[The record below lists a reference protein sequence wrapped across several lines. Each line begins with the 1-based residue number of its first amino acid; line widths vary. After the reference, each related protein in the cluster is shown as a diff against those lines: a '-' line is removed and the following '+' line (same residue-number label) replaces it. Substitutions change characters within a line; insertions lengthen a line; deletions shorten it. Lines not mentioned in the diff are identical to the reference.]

1 MMTNHPLDLAGIG
14 IGPFNLS
21 LAAHLDAA
29 EGVEALFF
37 ERRAAFDWHPGMMLP
52 DVTLQT
58 SFLKDLV
65 SATHPSSP
73 WTFLSFLVAKKRFY
87 DFLNADFGAI
97 PRQEFAQYLAWAAQ
111 GLPTLRF
118 GTGIDAVDFDGR
130 CFVLRSGTREQRA
143 RNIALGVGLK
153 PALPSFA
160 ARLREDDHFHSSQAR
175 FRLGACAGKRVAV
188 IGGGQSGAEIL
199 LHLLNRTNEDA
210 PSQIAWISQRPNFL
224 PLDETPFTNE
234 LFTPPYVESF
244 RDLPEP
250 RRHAIVEREKLAG
263 DGVSSETLAAIYRRL
278 YVLRHL
284 ESSGPEIELLP
295 HRDVV
300 NAEPREGSY
309 QLIMR
314 NGMDGMMEIG
324 HAEIV
329 ILATGYRYELPDCL
343 APLSSRIAVDR
354 TGRPVPDADFAI
366 AWDGPDTN
374 RIFALNAGLIS
385 HGIAEP
391 QLSLMAWRGAVIA
404 NALLGRRQFEVE
416 IPSAMVNWRRPVHAD
431 PRLDTLRSNGA
442 ARLAPH

>member
-1 MMTNHPLDLAGIG
+1 MMTNHSLDLAGIG

-21 LAAHLDAA
+21 LAAHLDAV

-37 ERRAAFDWHPGMMLP
+37 ERRNAFDWHPGMMLP

-87 DFLNADFGAI
+87 DFMNADFAAI
-97 PRQEFAQYLAWAAQ
+97 PRREFAQYLSWAAQ

-118 GTGIDAVDFDGR
+118 GAGIDAVDFDGR
-130 CFVLRSGTREQRA
+130 NFVLRSGNREQRA

-153 PALPSFA
+153 PALPAFA
-160 ARLREDDHFHSSQAR
+160 SRLREDDHFHSSQAR

-199 LHLLNRTNEDA
+199 LHLLNQTDNA
-210 PSQIAWISQRPNFL
+210 PSHVAWISQRPNFL

-234 LFTPPYVESF
+234 LFTPPYVASF

-250 RRHAIVEREKLAG
+250 RRHATVEREKLAG
-263 DGVSSETLAAIYRRL
+263 DGVSSETLTAIYRRL

-284 ESSGPEIELLP
+284 EPSGPAVELLP

-300 NAEPREGSY
+300 NAEPREGGY

-343 APLSSRIAVDR
+343 APLTGRIVIDR

-366 AWDGPDTN
+366 AWDGPNAN

-404 NALLGRRQFEVE
+404 NALLGRRQFDVEV
-416 IPSAMVNWRRPVHAD
+416 PKPMVNWRSQMHTDA
-431 PRLDTLRSNGA
+431 RLDTVRSNG
-442 ARLAPH
+442 RLFSP

>member
-14 IGPFNLS
+14 VGPFNLS
-21 LAAHLDAA
+21 LAAHLDAIG
-29 EGVEALFF
+29 GVEALFF
-37 ERRAAFDWHPGMMLP
+37 ERRASFDWHPGMMLP

-73 WTFLSFLVAKKRFY
+73 WTFLSYLVAKKRFY

-97 PRQEFAQYLAWAAQ
+97 PRREFAQYLAWAAQ
-111 GLPTLRF
+111 GLPALRF
-118 GTGIDAVDFDGR
+118 GAGIDEVDFDGR
-130 CFVLRSGTREQRA
+130 SFLLRSGNREQRA

-153 PALPSFA
+153 PALPAFA
-160 ARLREDDHFHSSQAR
+160 GRLRESDHFHSSQAR
-175 FRLGACAGKRVAV
+175 FRLDACAGKRVAV

-199 LHLLNRTNEDA
+199 LHLLNRTEGA
-210 PSQIAWISQRPNFL
+210 PSHIAWISQRPNFL

-234 LFTPPYVESF
+234 LFTPPYVAGF

-284 ESSGPEIELLP
+284 ERSGPEVELLP

-300 NAEPREGSY
+300 NAEPRESGY

-343 APLSSRIAVDR
+343 APLTSRITVDR
-354 TGRPVPDADFAI
+354 TGRPVPDAEFAI
-366 AWDGPDTN
+366 AWDGPGAN

-391 QLSLMAWRGAVIA
+391 QLSLMAWRSAVIA
-404 NALLGRRQFEVE
+404 NALLGRRHFDVE
-416 IPSAMVNWRRPVHAD
+416 MPNSMVNWRSPMHAD
-431 PRLDTLRSNGA
+431 
-442 ARLAPH
+442 ARLGTAQSHSATRLMPH

>member
-1 MMTNHPLDLAGIG
+1 MMTDHSLDLAGIG

-21 LAAHLDAA
+21 LAAHLDAV

-37 ERRAAFDWHPGMMLP
+37 ERRTSFDWHPGMMLP

-73 WTFLSFLVAKKRFY
+73 WTFLSFLVAQKRFY

-111 GLPTLRF
+111 GLPALRF
-118 GTGIDAVDFDGR
+118 GTCIDEVDFDGR
-130 CFVLRSGTREQRA
+130 AFVLRSGRREQRA

-153 PALPSFA
+153 PALPAFA
-160 ARLREDDHFHSSQAR
+160 ARLRESDHFHSSQAR
-175 FRLGACAGKRVAV
+175 FRLGACAGRRVAV

-199 LHLLNRTNEDA
+199 LHLLNRAEGA
-210 PSQIAWISQRPNFL
+210 PSHVAWISQRPNFL

-234 LFTPPYVESF
+234 LFTPPYVASF

-284 ESSGPEIELLP
+284 ERAGPDVELLP

-300 NAEPREGSY
+300 NAEPGEGGY

-314 NGMDGMMEIG
+314 NGMDGQMEIG

-329 ILATGYRYELPDCL
+329 VLATGYRYELPDCL
-343 APLSSRIAVDR
+343 APLAGRIAVDR
-354 TGRPVPDADFAI
+354 TGRPLPDADFAV
-366 AWDGPDTN
+366 AWDGPAAN
-374 RIFALNAGLIS
+374 RIFALNAGLVS

-391 QLSLMAWRGAVIA
+391 QLSLMAWRSAVIA
-404 NALLGRRQFEVE
+404 NALLGRRHFDVDMPDALVQ
-416 IPSAMVNWRRPVHAD
+416 WRRPAHAASH
-431 PRLDTLRSNGA
+431 LDTARSANA
-442 ARLAPH
+442 TRIKPH